1 MSNAKKTEKKSS
13 KAKTQPMTPRLKPR
27 EDVSFL
33 DRRRAGTIGF
43 LIVLSA
49 LALMGGVR
57 INPGVKIFAAGE
69 IADQDVTAMQDLL
82 VEERQSTLE
91 KIQHISESQPPV
103 FNLSLDSAQRT
114 ESRLSEIYGV
124 IHESTPD
131 TLEEAR
137 WQVSEILNR
146 EISLRSIEVLRNNEM
161 ENLAF
166 IRVLPWLEERL
177 AQGVVFDDRLLDS
190 FKNGII
196 VQDKAAQQDTLR
208 LDLSQIDDVDT
219 LGRDLERF
227 LHIRLDLSLR
237 QRKALLE
244 LFRPLI
250 TPTLAMD
257 PEASQERVSEVISS
271 VEPVYYHIKKGE
283 VIVRKGERVTPAT
296 QLKLQALFSQVPQ
309 HFEYL
314 RPMGIFLLGILFAV
328 FLALT
333 PRGSIVN
340 LPTNR
345 DALLVSFIL
354 LLVGAGAKL
363 IGVIEVPL
371 ADRITFLS
379 ESAMPLLLPVAGA
392 AGVIALFFSMTT
404 CILVSTLFSFV
415 SCQLL
420 GEGLGMF
427 AYYFLGAVLYS
438 VVIKRAQTRTDV
450 LKSVLPLLAGLFLA
464 WAGMR
469 LLDTRLFSDLATEL
483 TFVAMSGFIS
493 LILTTSFSP
502 VAETVFGYTSRF
514 RLMEQ
519 MSLEQPLLQEL
530 MVVAPGTYHH
540 SLIVANMVEAGARAI
555 GANAL
560 LCKVAALYHD
570 IGKLKNP
577 DYFIENQMGTR
588 NRHDKLAPSMSALIL
603 IAHVKKGVELA
614 KQNKLSTEIVEI
626 IRQHHGTALISYFY
640 NKAMEQADSKGA
652 DPVQQE
658 DYRYPGPKPQTREAG
673 IVMLADVVEASS
685 RALLDPTPSR
695 IKNHVTT
702 IMRAIFNDGQLDQSE
717 LTLKDLNQLSE
728 TFSRILTGI
737 FHQRIEYPGQ
747 NKSESRNGAEQRNGA
762 GKNGLDKATS
772 TGLAVVPRRYGSH
785 T

>member
-1 MSNAKKTEKKSS
+1 MSTTKKSEKKS
-13 KAKTQPMTPRLKPR
+13 KAKPQPMQRQRAK

-33 DRRRAGTIGF
+33 DGRRAGTVAF
-43 LIVLSA
+43 LLVLFA

-57 INPGVKIFAAGE
+57 ITPGVTVFMAGE
-69 IADQDVTAMQDLL
+69 IADRDVTAMQDLL
-82 VEERQSTLE
+82 VEERESTQE
-91 KIQHISESQPPV
+91 KLKRISESQPPV
-103 FNLSLDSAQRT
+103 FNLSSDPAHRV
-114 ESRLSEIYGV
+114 ESRLTEVYKV
-124 IHESTPD
+124 IHESSPD
-131 TLEEAR
+131 NLEEVR

-146 EISLRSIEVLRNNEM
+146 EVSLRSIQVLRNNEI
-161 ENLAF
+161 ENVAF
-166 IRVLPWLEERL
+166 IRVVPWLQERL
-177 AQGVVFDDRLLDS
+177 SQGVVLDDRLLQEFD
-190 FKNGII
+190 NGII
-196 VQDKAAQQDTLR
+196 VRNDSAAQDTLR
-208 LDLSQIDDVDT
+208 LDLNKIPDVDE
-219 LGRDLERF
+219 LSRDLEQF
-227 LHIRLDLSLR
+227 LRIRLEMSLLV
-237 QRKALLE
+237 RKALMD

-250 TPTLAMD
+250 TPTLSLD

-296 QLKLQALFSQVPQ
+296 QLKLQALFSQEPR
-309 HFEYL
+309 HFEVF
-314 RPMGIFLLGILFAV
+314 RPLGIFLLGVLLAV
-328 FLALT
+328 FLALS
-333 PRGSIVN
+333 PQGSIVSM
-340 LPTNR
+340 PTNR
-345 DALLVSFIL
+345 DALLVSFML

-379 ESAMPLLLPVAGA
+379 EGAMPLLLPVAGA

-404 CILVSTLFSFV
+404 CILVSALFSFL

-427 AYYFLGAVLYS
+427 AYYFLGAVLYC
-438 VVIKRAQTRTDV
+438 VVVKRAQTRTGV

-464 WAGMR
+464 WIGMR
-469 LLDTRLFSDLATEL
+469 LLDTRMLSDVPTEAS
-483 TFVAMSGFIS
+483 FVALSGFLS
-493 LILTTSFSP
+493 LIITTSVSP

-519 MSLEQPLLQEL
+519 MNLEQPLLQEL

-560 LCKVAALYHD
+560 LCKVSALYHD

-577 DYFIENQMGTR
+577 DYFIENQMGSR

-603 IAHVKKGVELA
+603 IAHAKKGVELA
-614 KQNKLSTEIVEI
+614 KQNKLSPEIVEI

-640 NKAMEQADSKGA
+640 NKAVEQADSKGA
-652 DPVQQE
+652 EPVQQE

-673 IVMLADVVEASS
+673 IVMLADAVEASS
-685 RALLDPTPSR
+685 RTLLDPTPSR

-702 IMRAIFNDGQLDQSE
+702 IMRSIFNDGQLDQSE

-737 FHQRIEYPGQ
+737 FHQRIEYPSQ
-747 NKSESRNGAEQRNGA
+747 AKTEQPRNGSSR
-762 GKNGLDKATS
+762 NGLDKAAS
-772 TGLAVVPRRYGSH
+772 TGLAVVPKRRSGARS
-785 T
+785 